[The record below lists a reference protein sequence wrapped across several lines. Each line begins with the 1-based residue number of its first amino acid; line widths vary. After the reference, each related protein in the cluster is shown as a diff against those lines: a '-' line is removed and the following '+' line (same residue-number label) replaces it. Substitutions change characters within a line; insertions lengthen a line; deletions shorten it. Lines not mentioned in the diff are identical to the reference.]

1 MTSQN
6 RRSAGPMAF
15 ADSWASASQSAVMPI
30 PDLVRGLEAIV
41 VAVVA
46 REGALKDANRG
57 FLLLMTRSTSA
68 PEPADVRALFVSP
81 TFDELGARP
90 TEPFDRTIY
99 RGLLSFGTA
108 GGKITSLRGA
118 VYGHDGEYVVV
129 AEHDIARL
137 ETLRATLLELQNDL
151 AMKQRHIA
159 HLEHRIAQLQDLAEA
174 ALRDRDTLLDAL
186 AHREVPTTG

>member
-1 MTSQN
+1 
-6 RRSAGPMAF
+6 MAF
-15 ADSWASASQSAVMPI
+15 ADGWANAAQPGAMPI
-30 PDLVRGLEAIV
+30 PDLLRGLEAIV

-57 FLLLMTRSTSA
+57 FLLLMTRSVSA
-68 PEPADVRALFVSP
+68 PEPTDVRALFVSP
-81 TFDELGARP
+81 RFDELAARP

-99 RGLLSFGTA
+99 RGLFSFGTP

-118 VYGHDGEYVVV
+118 VYKHDGDYVVV

-137 ETLRATLLELQNDL
+137 ETLRATLLELQDDL
-151 AMKQRHIA
+151 AMKHKHIA
-159 HLEHRIAQLQDLAEA
+159 HLEHRIAQLQELAEA

-186 AHREVPTTG
+186 AHRGVPAPE

>member
-1 MTSQN
+1 MTSQT
-6 RRSAGPMAF
+6 RRSAGPVAF
-15 ADSWASASQSAVMPI
+15 ADTWASASQSGVMPI
-30 PDLVRGLEAIV
+30 PDLLRGLEAIV

-81 TFDELGARP
+81 RFDELGAWP
-90 TEPFDRTIY
+90 TDPFDGTIY
-99 RGLLSFGTA
+99 RGLLSFGTM
-108 GGKITSLRGA
+108 GGKIAPLRGA
-118 VYGHDGEYVVV
+118 VYGHDGDYVLV

-137 ETLRATLLELQNDL
+137 ETLRAAQLELQDDL

-159 HLEHRIAQLQDLAEA
+159 LLEHRIAQLQELAEA

-186 AHREVPTTG
+186 ARRGVTTE